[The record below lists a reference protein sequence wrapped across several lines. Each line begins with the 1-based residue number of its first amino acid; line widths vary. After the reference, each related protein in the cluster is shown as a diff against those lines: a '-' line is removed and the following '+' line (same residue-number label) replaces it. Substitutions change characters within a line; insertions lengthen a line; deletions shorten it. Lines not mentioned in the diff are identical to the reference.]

1 MARWCGHS
9 SLRHPQRRREL
20 RLLLSIL
27 LACLLVGVP
36 LASAASAEV
45 TRASYTE
52 AVEPI
57 CKVNTQANEKILKG
71 VKAEVKAN
79 KLKPAAVQFT
89 KAAAA
94 LAGSYGQLAAVPQP
108 PADTAK
114 LTKWLSYVKAETSLF
129 KATAAKLK
137 AGDKTA
143 AEANVVKL
151 THTADLANDQVL
163 GFEFEYC
170 RFEPSRFT

>member
-1 MARWCGHS
+1 MS
-9 SLRHPQRRREL
+9 S
-20 RLLLSIL
+20 RLIRLSLIGGVVV
-27 LACLLVGVP
+27 LLV
-36 LASAASAEV
+36 AAAGAEATEV

-57 CKVNTQANEKILKG
+57 CKVNTEANEKILKG

-79 KLKPAAVQFT
+79 KLKPAGVQFA

-94 LAGSYGQLAAVPQP
+94 LAKSYTQLAAVPQP

-114 LTKWLSYVKAETSLF
+114 LTKWLSYVKAEASLF
-129 KATAAKLK
+129 SATAAKLK
-137 AGDKTA
+137 AGDKTG
-143 AEANVVKL
+143 AEANVVRL
-151 THTADLANDQVL
+151 THTANLANDQVL

>member
-1 MARWCGHS
+1 MRAHSYVRERAARPRTPRWV
-9 SLRHPQRRREL
+9 
-20 RLLLSIL
+20 LLSAL
-27 LACLLVGVP
+27 LACLSVGVP
-36 LASAASAEV
+36 PGSAASTEV

-57 CKVNTQANEKILKG
+57 CKSNTQANEKILKG
-71 VKAEVKAN
+71 VKAEVKAD
-79 KLKPAAVQFT
+79 KLKPTAVQFT

-94 LAGSYGQLAAVPQP
+94 LKKTYAQLAAVPQP

-114 LTKWLSYVKAETSLF
+114 LAKWLSYVKAETSLF
-129 KATAAKLK
+129 RGTAAKLK
-137 AGDKTA
+137 AGKKAA
-143 AEANVVKL
+143 AEANVVRL